1 MPALGE
7 ELVFRGLL
15 IPGRDAAPQAVGAVA
30 LSTALFVLWHPLQTL
45 WWNEA
50 AAVFLRPD
58 FLAIVA
64 LLGLLCALLR
74 RRSGSIWPGVALHWA
89 VVVGWKGWLAG

>member
-1 MPALGE
+1 M
-7 ELVFRGLL
+7 FRGLL
-15 IPGRDAAPQAVGAVA
+15 IPDRIVAPQATSPVL

-45 WWNEA
+45 WWKEA

-64 LLGLLCALLR
+64 LLGLLCAVLR
-74 RRSGSIWPGVALHWA
+74 RRSGSIWPAVALHWA
-89 VVVGWKGWLAG
+89 VVVGWKGWLGTTPQPPFG